1 MLERTFANT
10 VLASREVFIN
20 EELFV
25 VVLNLNVNVAWF
37 QIILLLQLGGG
48 LFLTFFLLPLL

>member
-10 VLASREVFIN
+10 VLTSREVFIN

-25 VVLNLNVNVAWF
+25 VVLDLNINVTWF